1 MNRGGERESER
12 AEGKMAG
19 SDGFDWEAHSANRG
33 LLGQQNYVDVNR
45 AAVRLQR
52 WWRRVRQK
60 RKRRAEVAKVI
71 FMQAVRLQ
79 RWWRRVRQRER
90 LRKAAIVVQQRWRAT
105 LEMRMQRA
113 FFLRLKRSA
122 LAFET
127 RLLYLEHLKEKR
139 AALAVQRWWRMVKQR
154 REKAQENARIKAEED
169 QMEQE
174 EASVREKEGG
184 KDEDGDETVTTR
196 PEQVEASVGMGS
208 PQSERRAQEETS
220 VTVGSSDEGSSEKLR
235 AHTGENELGASPPHH
250 TTTPEK

>member
-1 MNRGGERESER
+1 
-12 AEGKMAG
+12 
-19 SDGFDWEAHSANRG
+19 
-33 LLGQQNYVDVNR
+33 
-45 AAVRLQR
+45 
-52 WWRRVRQK
+52 
-60 RKRRAEVAKVI
+60 
-71 FMQAVRLQ
+71 
-79 RWWRRVRQRER
+79 
-90 LRKAAIVVQQRWRAT
+90 
-105 LEMRMQRA
+105 MQRA
-113 FFLRLKRSA
+113 SFLGLKNFA
-122 LAFET
+122 LALET

-220 VTVGSSDEGSSEKLR
+220 VTVGSSVTISEGSSEKLR
-235 AHTGENELGASPPHH
+235 AHTGENELGASPPQNQKPE
-250 TTTPEK
+250 PEK

>member
-1 MNRGGERESER
+1 
-12 AEGKMAG
+12 MAG

-33 LLGQQNYVDVNR
+33 LLGQQNFVDVNR

-90 LRKAAIVVQQRWRAT
+90 LREAAIVVQQRWRAT

-113 FFLRLKRSA
+113 SFLGLKNFA

-154 REKAQENARIKAEED
+154 RKRVEENARIKAEGE
-169 QMEQE
+169 QIKQE
-174 EASVREKEGG
+174 EASVRKKKTGEEEDEKE
-184 KDEDGDETVTTR
+184 ETVTTR
-196 PEQVEASVGMGS
+196 PEQVDVPVTMGS
-208 PQSERRAQEETS
+208 PQSERREVEGMRTRDTRGKEL
-220 VTVGSSDEGSSEKLR
+220 VT
-235 AHTGENELGASPPHH
+235 SPPHNVEPD
-250 TTTPEK
+250 T

>member
-1 MNRGGERESER
+1 
-12 AEGKMAG
+12 MAG

-33 LLGQQNYVDVNR
+33 LLGQQNFVDVNR

-90 LRKAAIVVQQRWRAT
+90 LREAAIVVQQRWRAI

-113 FFLRLKRSA
+113 SFLWLQRFA
-122 LAFET
+122 LAIQT
-127 RLLYLEHLKEKR
+127 RFRYLECRKERKR
-139 AALAVQRWWRMVKQR
+139 AALAIQRWWRLVKQR
-154 REKAQENARIKAEED
+154 REKAQEIARKKAEEE

-174 EASVREKEGG
+174 EGSPPVKKDGEG
-184 KDEDGDETVTTR
+184 EDETVTIR

-208 PQSERRAQEETS
+208 PHSERREVEGMRTRDTRGKELATS
-220 VTVGSSDEGSSEKLR
+220 PT
-235 AHTGENELGASPPHH
+235 HH
-250 TTTPEK
+250 VEPNT

>member
-1 MNRGGERESER
+1 
-12 AEGKMAG
+12 MAG

-139 AALAVQRWWRMVKQR
+139 AALAVQRWWRRVKQR
-154 REKAQENARIKAEED
+154 REKAQESARINAKEEE

-174 EASVREKEGG
+174 EASAREKRDGE
-184 KDEDGDETVTTR
+184 DEDGGETVTMR

-220 VTVGSSDEGSSEKLR
+220 VTVGSSVTISEGSSEKLR
-235 AHTGENELGASPPHH
+235 AHTGENELGASPPQNQKPE
-250 TTTPEK
+250 PEK

>member
-1 MNRGGERESER
+1 
-12 AEGKMAG
+12 MAG

-33 LLGQQNYVDVNR
+33 LLGQQNFVDVNR

-113 FFLRLKRSA
+113 LFLRLKRSA

-154 REKAQENARIKAEED
+154 RERVEEKARKKAKEE
-169 QMEQE
+169 QKKQE
-174 EASVREKEGG
+174 EASVRKK
-184 KDEDGDETVTTR
+184 KDGEEEDDKDETVTTR
-196 PEQVEASVGMGS
+196 PEQVDVPVIMGS
-208 PQSERRAQEETS
+208 PQSERREVEGMRTRDTRGKELVTS
-220 VTVGSSDEGSSEKLR
+220 PTHNVEPDT
-235 AHTGENELGASPPHH
+235 
-250 TTTPEK
+250 